1 MEVISVIVMFIF
13 GNMNDQEH
21 RMTQY
26 VPMESL
32 SSCMK
37 EVRILKKKETDYTK
51 DAFCGPAL
59 VELSDDGEILTL
71 HTEIPEGAKMV
82 RKKMIQETSLEAY
95 KVLTPELGNLQETVY
110 NTIID
115 HPGMSNHDIARYL
128 NWEINRVTPRVKE
141 LRDKGLVIL
150 SHHKEDSITE
160 RRVICWKT
168 I

>member
-13 GNMNDQEH
+13 GNMSDSEH

-37 EVRILKKKETDYTK
+37 EVRILKKKETDYKK

-71 HTEIPEGAKMV
+71 HNALPEGAKMV
-82 RKKMIQETSLEAY
+82 KKEISKEAF
-95 KVLTPELGNLQETVY
+95 KRWTL
-110 NTIID
+110 
-115 HPGMSNHDIARYL
+115 SK
-128 NWEINRVTPRVKE
+128 KE
-141 LRDKGLVIL
+141 QWNNK
-150 SHHKEDSITE
+150 
-160 RRVICWKT
+160 
-168 I
+168 